1 MKKFQAWLYRFMY
14 GRYGT
19 DTLNTVIL
27 ITALVIDLIGYFIG
41 NSIVLILA
49 EALLIWAI
57 YRSFSRQIYKR
68 SNENTL
74 FLDKTKK
81 IRRSF
86 QVMHKNITDKSYR
99 YYLCPKCAQIVR
111 VPKNHGKVEIT
122 CPKCG
127 ESFTRNSGRNA

>member
-27 ITALVIDLIGYFIG
+27 ITALVIDIVGYFIG
-41 NSIVLILA
+41 NTIVLLLA
-49 EALLIWAI
+49 EALLVWAV

-74 FLDKTKK
+74 FLEKTKK
-81 IRRSF
+81 IRRGI
-86 QVMHKNITDKSYR
+86 QIMKKNMTDKSYR

-111 VPKNHGKVEIT
+111 VPRNHGKVEIT

-127 ESFTRNSGRNA
+127 ETFTRSSGRNA